1 MASALPFSTGWS
13 WSQLILIALII
24 SGLITIGAAGSRDS
38 DAFSSYNPEWDG
50 SSSVSAVGASSDVP
64 VDLATDTMA
73 YTRAQ
78 PDTIALAI
86 APSDQYTD
94 EDLARIRSFV
104 RRGGT
109 LVIAE
114 DVGAGGN
121 QILSGVGADTRFDG
135 RIVRDLRHNGPTA
148 EMPVATEVS
157 TDPLTRDVDS
167 LMLNN
172 GTVLVATNETGVLT
186 PVGSPNSTANATVLV
201 STSSYSYIDGDHDG
215 EFDDDP
221 LQSYPVVAVEQVGN
235 GRVVAVSDASI
246 FINSMQDR
254 ASNRAFLTAVVEDHE
269 QVLLDYSY
277 AGQQPPVR
285 VALSWLRQTPIALA
299 GIGVLS
305 LLGLELLVRRKVLAP
320 TEQ

>member
-1 MASALPFSTGWS
+1 MDLTFPFNTKWS
-13 WSQLILIALII
+13 WARVLLVCLTLVTVSIVI
-24 SGLITIGAAGSRDS
+24 AAGSTS
-38 DAFSSYNPEWDG
+38 SAAFGTYNPNWD
-50 SSSVSAVGASSDVP
+50 GASSVRDVAESTDRP
-64 VDLATDTMA
+64 IELATEPTA
-73 YTRAQ
+73 YTTTPARS
-78 PDTIALAI
+78 TVALAI
-86 APSDQYTD
+86 APSDEYTD

-109 LVIAE
+109 LVVAE
-114 DVGAGGN
+114 DVGTGGN

-148 EMPVATEVS
+148 EMPVTTEV
-157 TDPLTRDVDS
+157 TADPLTRDVDS

-172 GTVLVATNETGVLT
+172 GTILVATNETGAVT

-201 STSSYSYIDGDHDG
+201 STSSYSYIDGDRDG
-215 EFDDDP
+215 TVDDEP

-235 GRVVAVSDASI
+235 GRVVAVSDPSI

-254 ASNRAFLTAVVEDHE
+254 ASNRAFLTAVIENHE

-285 VALSWLRQTPIALA
+285 VALAWLRQTPVVLA
-299 GIGVLS
+299 GIGVAA
-305 LLGLELLVRRKVLAP
+305 LLALELFVRRNVLA
-320 TEQ
+320 